1 MVDTDRRPT
10 ATSWRALLLRVRE
23 ALTPEAYERAP
34 DYGPDA
40 PDSDRE
46 AWLRQL
52 GRVRDL
58 LEETRAVVAAGGWC
72 GGGAW
77 FTVREPNGT
86 VRPASLAESFALRSP
101 RAQVAGV
108 CLVGIMIRLADDP
121 ARVPTTAAVMGGLT
135 LAKVGYDTYLR
146 FIAPL
151 LGILFVGVCG
161 FLALGA
167 LTGLG

>member
-58 LEETRAVVAAGGWC
+58 LEETRAVVAAGGLVVE
-72 GGGAW
+72 G
-77 FTVREPNGT
+77 
-86 VRPASLAESFALRSP
+86 
-101 RAQVAGV
+101 
-108 CLVGIMIRLADDP
+108 LVGG
-121 ARVPTTAAVMGGLT
+121 RVEDNIVPQL
-135 LAKVGYDTYLR
+135 
-146 FIAPL
+146 
-151 LGILFVGVCG
+151 
-161 FLALGA
+161 
-167 LTGLG
+167 